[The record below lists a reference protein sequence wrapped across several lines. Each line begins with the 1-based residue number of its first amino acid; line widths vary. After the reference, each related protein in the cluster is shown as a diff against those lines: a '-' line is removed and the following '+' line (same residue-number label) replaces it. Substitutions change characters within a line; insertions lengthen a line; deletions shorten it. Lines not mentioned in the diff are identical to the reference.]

1 MSVTCSRT
9 KIALAVMALVVSAG
23 ASAAPM
29 SVSSMAGGYTLW
41 IEGVGGQ
48 LSPTF
53 QSGPNTN
60 GVQAALQGD
69 AAAPGSNVEL
79 GKYGNVTLANPTGT
93 ATIMSGTVAG
103 KSIELSSLVYG
114 DWDADGR
121 ALARSYIQGAAVQ
134 NGMAALAPTDLSNA
148 VTAFFA
154 PTASLGGL
162 APWQLV
168 SDPNISYVNIDGHQ
182 VSIGLAG
189 FIDATDVL
197 KNLFPGQAA
206 NVPSGSQVSEVVKV
220 SLGGLPAQYLY
231 SFDATPSGVFAPAQ
245 QCRPGRVCPPSYT
258 GNYEVY
264 IPEPESLALL
274 GLGLVGVFLG
284 RRRRA

>member
-1 MSVTCSRT
+1 
-9 KIALAVMALVVSAG
+9 MALVVSAG

-48 LSPTF
+48 LSPTS
-53 QSGPNTN
+53 QIGPNTT
-60 GVQAALQGD
+60 GVQGALQGD

-79 GKYGNVTLANPTGT
+79 GKFGNVTLANPRGT
-93 ATIMSGTVAG
+93 PTTLSGTVAG
-103 KSIELSSLVYG
+103 KSIDLSSLVYD
-114 DWDADGR
+114 DWDGDGR
-121 ALARSYIQGAAVQ
+121 ALARSYIQGAAVN
-134 NGMAALAPTDLSNA
+134 NGLGALNAADLQTA
-148 VTAFFA
+148 VNAFFA
-154 PTASLGGL
+154 QTLPGGM

-245 QCRPGRVCPPSYT
+245 PCPPGRVCPPSYT
-258 GNYEVY
+258 GNYEVN

-274 GLGLVGVFLG
+274 GLGLVGVFLS